1 MSSYNHFCNRDYRN
15 EGWTFNGSG
24 VSHCFDAWNN
34 DDDTKYCSSP
44 PYKGRACVQ
53 FPVDVSAA
61 NIPDG
66 AVIGSIT
73 IFIRVKKTSGKS
85 VTVNILS
92 TDNTAKYTSRT
103 IYPTSTITNF
113 EVGTY
118 VTDPQGRSWTKDTLN
133 KLMAQVFSYLG
144 VSDGIRVYKLW
155 AQVNYSVRPTV
166 TVQNPTGTVN
176 SPSPAVSWTYAQA
189 DGNPQKSAEYKIFT
203 STQQETSTF
212 NPDTTASVYNGSVT
226 GDITSFNL
234 PTALTPDAYYIYVR
248 VTSSFDSKSIW
259 VGRAFTVQ
267 GAAPGVP
274 GGGFGGIGTG
284 GGGGFESVI
293 ADAVTSNAY
302 LTLRDGSNLLSVQ
315 QADFE
320 TTTDSLG
327 YTTTNCAIVQDTTTF
342 FNLGAGSMR
351 MTASSS
357 GTMSAQSSFIEVA
370 PSTPVTVRAQFKS
383 GLTSRT
389 VNANILF
396 YDEAYSAVTGTITGT
411 GTDLTTTWTEI
422 SATGTTPATAVYA
435 VVQLQVITAA
445 SGGVHFVDGIGLM
458 YGTNSVWSHGG
469 HMSRNLLTSAA
480 SDGDDP
486 VTVEAWAAASLA
498 STYTRVSS
506 TGTGAEGSK
515 QFKMTYVGLSPSIA
529 FVATGS
535 AFTDTSTGTG
545 YTLNK
550 PAGLADAD
558 LLVAYVSSDTG
569 GTAIPPTGWVVVD
582 DVQNTGTVPS
592 GLTVLMRDG
601 LAADPSTWTSNFNTS
616 ATRKRAIVV
625 AYRGA
630 APTATQLATENVSK
644 STSGGLTPAT
654 ASVTNTDPNA
664 WRLSAFSVRD
674 NVTGGTMIANILPP
688 SVVPPISYVGK
699 SGNWWYGG
707 SLGTYTINRPSN
719 VVSGDLMI
727 AHVASSGGA
736 THATPTGWT
745 LVRRTVK
752 STGDGTDH
760 SGSIVMTTFKR
771 TAGSSE
777 PASWSSTFTG
787 LGTPIM
793 SQAVAYRN
801 CELASNQ
808 FIAETGSSN
817 SGSYALQ
824 SGSVTNTDSK
834 AWRVTAF
841 AFTCP
846 TGDQMTSDEVTER
859 SDDTTDVGNH
869 PDVVIGT
876 YDSNGP
882 ISTGTY
888 SRQGITDTSNPW
900 TMASWIGILKPLAT
914 PPSPGGNETERAD
927 ATAGASNPW
936 LTLGAYDSN
945 GAAPTGSQSVTAQFT
960 PGSGTAVDSTCAWI
974 GFVTPA
980 APIVAGEVGAT
991 LADYVDISSID
1002 SAATDR
1008 AGGKITYQA
1017 AFLGSTGGTPFLK
1030 LFFYTGN
1037 ELISTKVAQGQSFGT
1052 STWAKSIA
1060 TFDIPTGTTR
1070 IKCGVTASD
1079 RAVNDIVYFDRV
1091 SVALGSGTVW
1101 RRGTGRPTHP
1111 IYNVPLLEY
1120 AEDRGDGYGPWA
1132 VLPGS
1137 ERALLQYDQLDGLVT
1152 FIDQTLVPLASR
1164 KYRARTISY
1173 GLAGDIFVSAYGP
1186 ESDEISLAAQEWW
1199 LKDPLDPTRSMQL
1212 KIKAEPL
1219 DVSTSNT
1226 SAVFQ
1231 PLGEQRPVVLTE
1243 GYKGDTVGITAIVD
1257 RIEYARL
1264 RTLLNSGRTLYLQ
1277 SNMDNAWW
1285 VRPVGDMPAQTQLT
1299 SKRGTDPLRFVKLMF
1314 TEVASDL

>member
-24 VSHCFDAWNN
+24 VSHCFDAWSN

-53 FPVDVSAA
+53 FPIDVSAA

-73 IFIRVKKTSGKS
+73 IFIRVKKTSGRS

-118 VTDPQGRSWTKDTLN
+118 ITDPQGRSWTKDTLN

-166 TVQNPTGTVN
+166 SVQNPTGTVN
-176 SPSPAVSWTYAQA
+176 SPSPAVSWTYAQV

-212 NPDTTASVYNGSVT
+212 NPDTTTATYSGSVS

-234 PTALTPDAYYIYVR
+234 PTALTPNAYYIYVR
-248 VTSSFDSKSIW
+248 VTSSFNSKSIW

-284 GGGGFESVI
+284 SGGGFESVI

-302 LTLRDGSNLLSVQ
+302 LTIRDGSNLLSVQ

-327 YTTTNCAIVQDTTTF
+327 YTTTNCSIAQDTTQF
-342 FNLGAGSMR
+342 FNLGAGSMKL
-351 MTASSS
+351 TASSL

-370 PSTPVTVRAQFKS
+370 QSTPITARAQFKAAV
-383 GLTSRT
+383 TSRT
-389 VNANILF
+389 VNVSILF
-396 YDEAYSAVTGTITGT
+396 YDETYSFTNAISGT
-411 GTDLTTTWTEI
+411 GTDLTTTWTEV
-422 SATGTTPATAVYA
+422 SCTGTTPSDAVYA
-435 VVQLQVITAA
+435 VVQLQVVTAA
-445 SGGVHFVDGIGLM
+445 NASVHYVDGVGLM

-469 HMSRNLLTSAA
+469 HASRNLLSSAA

-486 VTVEAWAAASLA
+486 VTVEAWAAAPA
-498 STYTRVSS
+498 SAYTRVSS
-506 TGTGAEGSK
+506 TGVGSEGSK

-550 PAGLADAD
+550 PAGLADGD
-558 LLVAYVSSDTG
+558 LMVAYVSSDTG
-569 GTAIPPTGWVVVD
+569 STAIPPTGWVVVD
-582 DVQNTGTVPS
+582 DVQNTGTSAS

-601 LAADPSTWTSNFNTS
+601 LAADPSTWASNFNLS

-630 APTATQLATENVSK
+630 AGTATQLAAENVSK
-644 STSGGLTPAT
+644 STSGGLVPQTPAL
-654 ASVTNTDPNA
+654 TNTDPNA
-664 WRLSAFSVRD
+664 WRLSAFTVRD
-674 NVTGGTMIANILPP
+674 DASGGTMIANIAPP

-707 SLGTYTINRPSN
+707 ALGTYTINRPSN

-727 AHVASSGGA
+727 AHVASSGNNA
-736 THATPTGWT
+736 VYATPSGWT
-745 LVRRTVK
+745 LVRRTTK

-760 SGSIVMTTFKR
+760 SGSIVMTTFQR

-777 PASWSSTFTG
+777 PSSWSSTYTG
-787 LGTPIM
+787 YGTPVM

-801 CELASNQ
+801 CEIASNQ

-817 SGSYALQ
+817 SGSYSLQ

-846 TGDQMTSDEVTER
+846 TGDHMTSDETIER

-882 ISTGTY
+882 VSTGTY

-914 PPSPGGNETERAD
+914 PPAPGGNETERAD
-927 ATAGASNPW
+927 ATAGASTPW
-936 LTLGAYDSN
+936 LTLAAYDSN
-945 GAAPTGSQSVTAQFT
+945 GVAATGSTTIYGQFT
-960 PGSGTAVDSTCAWI
+960 PGSGTTVNSTCGWI
-974 GFVTPA
+974 GYLTPGA
-980 APIVAGEVGAT
+980 AIVAGEVGAT
-991 LADYVDISSID
+991 TADYVDISSID
-1002 SAATDR
+1002 SAVFDR
-1008 AGGKITYQA
+1008 ANGKITYQA
-1017 AFLGSTGGTPFLK
+1017 AFLGSTGGTPYLK

-1037 ELISTKVAQGQSFGT
+1037 ELISTKVSQGQSFGT

-1060 TFDIPTGTTR
+1060 TFDIPAGTTR
-1070 IKCGVTASD
+1070 IKAGVTASD

-1091 SVALGSGTVW
+1091 SVALGTGTVW

-1120 AEDRGDGYGPWA
+1120 AEDRGDGYGDWA

-1137 ERALLQYDQLDGLVT
+1137 ERALLQYDQLTGLVT

-1243 GYKGDTVGITAIVD
+1243 GYKGDTVAVTAIVD
-1257 RIEYARL
+1257 RIQYAQL
-1264 RTLLNSGRTLYLQ
+1264 RALLNSGRTLYLQ

-1285 VRPVGDMPAQTQLT
+1285 VRPVGDMPSQTQLT
-1299 SKRGTDPLRFVKLMF
+1299 GKRGTDPLRFVRLMF